1 VDGIRFSA
9 RRRRSIGPVSRH
21 RAVLLLALG
30 LLMLAI
36 CSTAIAAPNGTN
48 GSKANS
54 YSIGFTSGLTG
65 QFGAVGQ
72 GVRNGITAYFADVN
86 NHGGV
91 NGHPI
96 DFTALDD
103 ALDPNRGVANYI
115 QLVNQDHV
123 SAVLGFHSSVGADAV
138 APLAA
143 QYKVPMIA
151 ATVDQGLVKPV
162 QPFVYATTLQ
172 TADYAGSEV
181 AMAKKLMAKHKGK
194 IKVATITSSNS
205 TALQQWS
212 DAVANKVKA
221 LKWKLVASVIAPQ
234 NAVDASTG
242 ISQIIAAK
250 PDVLIMALGNDP
262 WLISAMNQI
271 ERANAKF
278 PVVEYDAP
286 AWTTLETLHN
296 PKLYYVSAISFS
308 NHSLTPTFYRDAV
321 AQQIDPNAIYV
332 NRGFL
337 QGMIVVAALKKC
349 GYPCSGAQL
358 QAQLDKVSVSTNGM
372 LSGNLT
378 YSPTNH
384 EGVHLMAA
392 YQWKP
397 GKPIPT
403 KVAKNLKAGS

>member
-1 VDGIRFSA
+1 MFPE
-9 RRRRSIGPVSRH
+9 RRRPGAAALAPRR
-21 RAVLLLALG
+21 RAVLFLVLALLVLG
-30 LLMLAI
+30 V
-36 CSTAIAAPNGTN
+36 CSSAMAGAQGTK

-96 DFTALDD
+96 DFTAVDD
-103 ALDPNRGVANYI
+103 ALDPNRAVANFI
-115 QLVNQDHV
+115 QLVNQNHV
-123 SAVLGFHSSVGADAV
+123 SAVLGFHYSVAADAV
-138 APLAA
+138 GPLAA
-143 QYKVPMIA
+143 QNKVPMIA

-162 QPFVYATTLQ
+162 QPYVYATTLQ
-172 TADYAGSEV
+172 TAGYAGSEV
-181 AMAKKLMAKHKGK
+181 AMAKKLMLKHKGK
-194 IKVATITSSNS
+194 IRVATITSSNS

-212 DAVANKVKA
+212 DAVSAKVKA
-221 LKWKLVASVIAPQ
+221 LKWNIVASVIAPQ

-250 PDVLIMALGNDP
+250 PDVLIMAIGNDP

-296 PKLYYVSAISFS
+296 PKLYYVSAISFAS
-308 NHSLTPTFYRDAV
+308 HSLTPIFYRDAV
-321 AQQIDPNAIYV
+321 AQQMDPNAIYV

-349 GYPCSGAQL
+349 GYPCSGEQL
-358 QAQLDKVSVSTNGM
+358 QARLDKVSVNTNGM

-384 EGVHLMAA
+384 EGVQQMSA